1 MIRTK
6 LTEMLGIEYPIVQG
20 CMQWI
25 SRAPLV
31 AAVSEAGGL
40 GLLSSSTFSSADE
53 LQAEIRKIK
62 SMTSKPFAV
71 NLTLMPSLVVPD
83 YAGYIRVCA
92 EEGVKVMETAGRP
105 PKDDMVRAIK
115 DAGMVLIHKCTTVK
129 HALKAQSLG
138 ADMVVADGFECAGH
152 PGENDLGTMVLTP
165 RCVEAL
171 DIPVICAGGV
181 STGRQMA
188 AALMLG
194 AEGVYMGTRF
204 LLSEECPVL
213 PAVKNYLVE
222 HANEMETILLLRSF
236 QNSTR
241 MYKSE
246 VAKRVFAKE
255 QAGCEFKDVAEDC
268 GVSRAAIHQRVQR
281 MIDMNVIVGSG
292 YHINPKIL
300 GYNTCT
306 YIGVKLERGSMY
318 KDVVPEFEK
327 IPEVVEC
334 HFTTGPYTMLI
345 KLYARDNEHLMEL
358 LNSKIQEIPGVTAT
372 ETLIS
377 LRQSVKREIPICN
390 INE

>member
-129 HALKAQSLG
+129 HALKAQSAPARTWSSPTALS
-138 ADMVVADGFECAGH
+138 APATRARTISAPWCSRRAVWRR
-152 PGENDLGTMVLTP
+152 LTFRSSAPAAFRPAARWQP
-165 RCVEAL
+165 RSCSA
-171 DIPVICAGGV
+171 
-181 STGRQMA
+181 
-188 AALMLG
+188 
-194 AEGVYMGTRF
+194 
-204 LLSEECPVL
+204 
-213 PAVKNYLVE
+213 
-222 HANEMETILLLRSF
+222 
-236 QNSTR
+236 
-241 MYKSE
+241 
-246 VAKRVFAKE
+246 
-255 QAGCEFKDVAEDC
+255 
-268 GVSRAAIHQRVQR
+268 
-281 MIDMNVIVGSG
+281 
-292 YHINPKIL
+292 PK
-300 GYNTCT
+300 
-306 YIGVKLERGSMY
+306 
-318 KDVVPEFEK
+318 
-327 IPEVVEC
+327 
-334 HFTTGPYTMLI
+334 
-345 KLYARDNEHLMEL
+345 A
-358 LNSKIQEIPGVTAT
+358 
-372 ETLIS
+372 
-377 LRQSVKREIPICN
+377 
-390 INE
+390 

>member
-152 PGENDLGTMVLTP
+152 PGENDPWCSRRAVWRRLTFRSSAPAAFRPAARWQP
-165 RCVEAL
+165 RSCSA
-171 DIPVICAGGV
+171 PKACTWAPA
-181 STGRQMA
+181 SC
-188 AALMLG
+188 
-194 AEGVYMGTRF
+194 
-204 LLSEECPVL
+204 CP
-213 PAVKNYLVE
+213 
-222 HANEMETILLLRSF
+222 RS
-236 QNSTR
+236 
-241 MYKSE
+241 
-246 VAKRVFAKE
+246 AP
-255 QAGCEFKDVAEDC
+255 C
-268 GVSRAAIHQRVQR
+268 SR
-281 MIDMNVIVGSG
+281 
-292 YHINPKIL
+292 P
-300 GYNTCT
+300 
-306 YIGVKLERGSMY
+306 
-318 KDVVPEFEK
+318 
-327 IPEVVEC
+327 
-334 HFTTGPYTMLI
+334 
-345 KLYARDNEHLMEL
+345 
-358 LNSKIQEIPGVTAT
+358 
-372 ETLIS
+372 
-377 LRQSVKREIPICN
+377 
-390 INE
+390 